1 MTDVKDDIENPQPT
15 LVYEYAAVDP
25 AWPELMVYK
34 GTPTE
39 VRAGEEAP
47 ANSTHWAPNENIG
60 TVPYFDGE
68 GWVPGIPLNRIT
80 LSEAQRVAE
89 AAAAEAFQ
97 AEVESINAG
106 YSAAER
112 AVWADQV
119 AAATDVVAGRESS
132 ILTALAEARGVDVE
146 TLALK
151 ILDKDA
157 AYKATYFKALGA
169 YQKKRDE
176 IGAATKVT
184 QLSFT
189 LDMVRRV
196 RSSGGF

>member
-1 MTDVKDDIENPQPT
+1 M
-15 LVYEYAAVDP
+15 
-25 AWPELMVYK
+25 
-34 GTPTE
+34 
-39 VRAGEEAP
+39 
-47 ANSTHWAPNENIG
+47 
-60 TVPYFDGE
+60 
-68 GWVPGIPLNRIT
+68 
-80 LSEAQRVAE
+80 
-89 AAAAEAFQ
+89 
-97 AEVESINAG
+97 
-106 YSAAER
+106 
-112 AVWADQV
+112 

>member
-1 MTDVKDDIENPQPT
+1 
-15 LVYEYAAVDP
+15 
-25 AWPELMVYK
+25 
-34 GTPTE
+34 
-39 VRAGEEAP
+39 
-47 ANSTHWAPNENIG
+47 
-60 TVPYFDGE
+60 
-68 GWVPGIPLNRIT
+68 
-80 LSEAQRVAE
+80 AE